1 MPERAESY
9 TRRVRFL
16 LLALFLAAPAFAQDD
31 AVVVTSVRDP
41 VKKSYRK
48 MVEGAKLFEERK
60 ALAPDAALR
69 FKLVP
74 RKRNVQLAGVAL
86 EAGATQMEV
95 ARDHTFTLEY
105 DRAALE
111 EDAKVLS
118 NRKAGTMTWRADVR
132 TPGLP
137 DNVRRLGDLRLEC
150 EVGMK
155 AGLISNYPKGFFG
168 WLEETF
174 GNGPDYCRRPTPRY
188 IFFAERPLFSVTL
201 AHGERRETLPVDLLY
216 AGAARDPSWKKDR
229 YCDCEALFDR
239 AYFIPLGDDS
249 WPDDTRVELQYLEE
263 SHLAERIVKEQFRPL
278 GDATVLDFPS
288 GYEVWVY
295 PALALVFDAS
305 GSLARTRLR

>member
-1 MPERAESY
+1 
-9 TRRVRFL
+9 VRFI

-41 VKKSYRK
+41 ARKSYRK
-48 MVEGAKLFEERK
+48 MLEGAKLFEERK
-60 ALAPDAALR
+60 QLAPDAALR

-74 RKRNVQLAGVAL
+74 RKQNVQMAGVAL
-86 EAGATQMEV
+86 EAGSTQMQV

-111 EDAKVLS
+111 EDAKVMS

-132 TPGLP
+132 TPGVP
-137 DNVRRLGDLRLEC
+137 ENARRLGDLRLEC

-155 AGLISNYPKGFFG
+155 AGLISNYPTGFFG

-174 GNGPDYCRRPTPRY
+174 GSGADYCRRPTPRY

-201 AHGERRETLPVDLLY
+201 VHGERRETLPIDLLY
-216 AGAARDPSWKKDR
+216 AGAARDRDWKKDK

-239 AYFIPLGDDS
+239 AYFVPLGDAS
-249 WPDDTRVELQYLEE
+249 WPDDTRVELQYLEGNTVE
-263 SHLAERIVKEQFRPL
+263 EKILKDQFGPL
-278 GDATVLDFPS
+278 GEATVLDFPS

-295 PALALVFDAS
+295 PALALVFDSS
-305 GSLARTRLR
+305 GALAKTRLR

>member
-1 MPERAESY
+1 M
-9 TRRVRFL
+9 
-16 LLALFLAAPAFAQDD
+16 AAPALAQDD
-31 AVVVTSVRDP
+31 AVVVTAVRDP

-60 ALAPDAALR
+60 ALAPEAALR

-74 RKRNVQLAGVAL
+74 RKQDVQMAGVAL
-86 EAGATQMEV
+86 EVGSTQVEV
-95 ARDHTFTLEY
+95 ARDQTFTIEQ
-105 DRAALE
+105 DRTALAD
-111 EDAKVLS
+111 DAKVMS

-155 AGLISNYPKGFFG
+155 AGLISNYPSGFFG

-174 GNGPDYCRRPTPRY
+174 GSGPDYCRRPMPRY

-216 AGAARDPSWKKDR
+216 AGAARDPNWKKDR
-229 YCDCEALFDR
+229 FCDCEALFDR
-239 AYFIPLGDDS
+239 AYFAPLGDES
-249 WPDDTRVELQYLEE
+249 WPDDTRVELEYLEKRLVGE
-263 SHLAERIVKEQFRPL
+263 TIVKDQFRPL
-278 GDATVLDFPS
+278 GEPTVLDFPS

-305 GSLARTRLR
+305 GNLTSTRLR

>member
-1 MPERAESY
+1 M
-9 TRRVRFL
+9 RFL
-16 LLALFLAAPAFAQDD
+16 LLALFLATPALAQDD

-60 ALAPDAALR
+60 RLAPDAALR

-74 RKRNVQLAGVAL
+74 RKQNVQMAGVAL
-86 EAGATQMEV
+86 EAGSTQMEV

-111 EDAKVLS
+111 EDAKVMS

-137 DNVRRLGDLRLEC
+137 ENVRRLGDLRLEC

-155 AGLISNYPKGFFG
+155 AGLTSNYPAGFFG
-168 WLEETF
+168 WLDELIAQ
-174 GNGPDYCRRPTPRY
+174 NPRY
-188 IFFAERPLFSVTL
+188 CHKAVPRYVFFAERPLFAVTL
-201 AHGERRETLPVDLLY
+201 VHGERRETLPVDLLY
-216 AGAARDPSWKKDR
+216 AGAARDRDWKKDK

-239 AYFIPLGDDS
+239 AYFAPLGDAS
-249 WPDDTRVELQYLEE
+249 WPDDTRVELEYLEGDTFGE
-263 SHLAERIVKEQFRPL
+263 KIMKEQFRPL

-295 PALALVFDAS
+295 PAVALVFDAS
-305 GSLARTRLR
+305 GALSKARLR